1 MKPESNQTAC
11 ALSLSGL
18 NAGSES
24 GLQQHLWLLPELC
37 RAPSHQGSVQIAG
50 LPGHRRGDGGAAQ
63 DCQKLGSYLFLPRCD
78 ILFYFGF
85 FGML

>member
-50 LPGHRRGDGGAAQ
+50 LPGHRRGDGGAVEGR
-63 DCQKLGSYLFLPRCD
+63 QKPGEHGGVPCVATESSKKWL
-78 ILFYFGF
+78 
-85 FGML
+85 MT